1 MMTDRSAQAP
11 ATQVSQKQQQE
22 PAMIQARKISK
33 VYKVGKTAQVAAVR
47 EASLDVKPG
56 EFIVITGRSGSG
68 KTTLLH
74 LIAGLTRPTTGSV
87 LIDGRDTWALPDE
100 EQSRFRSQNL
110 GFIFQFPSLLP
121 ALTVFENVHLPAG
134 FTGRSQGDA
143 GKRRAVELLD
153 LVGLSDKANAY
164 PRHLSAGQQ
173 QRVVIARSLI
183 NQPKLLLADEPTSNL
198 DDQTEK
204 EIMSLLED
212 VRSATGVTVLL
223 VVACGGNGQV
233 RHALDLPDS
242 RGDQQRFGRG
252 AAGPC
257 ARDHPA
263 QLEGLLIQAPAARFA
278 RGP

>member
-1 MMTDRSAQAP
+1 M
-11 ATQVSQKQQQE
+11 
-22 PAMIQARKISK
+22 
-33 VYKVGKTAQVAAVR
+33 
-47 EASLDVKPG
+47 
-56 EFIVITGRSGSG
+56 ITGRSGSG

-143 GKRRAVELLD
+143 GKRRAVELLE

-223 VVACGGNGQV
+223 VSHAAEMVKYGTRSICLTAGEISSDSAADAAHGAV
-233 RHALDLPDS
+233 RP
-242 RGDQQRFGRG
+242 
-252 AAGPC
+252 
-257 ARDHPA
+257 
-263 QLEGLLIQAPAARFA
+263 
-278 RGP
+278 